1 MRSWANTLRVIGE
14 YMNNNA
20 TSQIQKHLDP
30 NEKIL
35 WTGQPKQGVML
46 RGYDVFIIPFSL
58 LWGGFIVFWEYTV
71 ITQGAPAFFS
81 IFGLPFV
88 ALGLYF
94 VFGRFYAEAKQR
106 EKTYYAVTSERVL
119 IISGLFKQ
127 SIKSLALRSLSDVSL
142 TEARDNTGLIT
153 FGNSLP
159 LAAWFGGM
167 SLLGMD
173 QFTGARLDA
182 IENPKQVYQ
191 LIREAQRHA
200 T

>member
-1 MRSWANTLRVIGE
+1 
-14 YMNNNA
+14 MNNNA
-20 TSQIQKHLDP
+20 ASEIQKHLDP
-30 NEKIL
+30 HEKIL
-35 WTGQPKQGVML
+35 WSGQPKQGVLL
-46 RGYDVFIIPFSL
+46 RGYDVFMIPFSL
-58 LWGGFIVFWEYTV
+58 LWGGFAFFWEYTV
-71 ITQGAPAFFS
+71 VTQGAPVFFTIS
-81 IFGLPFV
+81 GVPFV

-94 VFGRFYAEAKQR
+94 IVGRFYTETKQR
-106 EKTYYAVTSERVL
+106 EKTYYAVTSERVV

-127 SIKSLALRSLSDVSL
+127 NIKSLALRSLSDVSL
-142 TEARDNTGLIT
+142 TETRNNSGQIS
-153 FGNSLP
+153 FGNSFP

-191 LIREAQRHA
+191 LIREAQRNA